1 MESERKSKGIII
13 GVLCAV
19 IVFMSIGFAA
29 LSSQLKINGNAT
41 ISDTWNVQIASI
53 TKKEGSTGVT
63 ETSQP
68 TFTATTAN
76 FNVSLK
82 EPGDYAIYT
91 VTVKNTGS
99 LDAVLTRITEAEGE
113 GGSAAIKYT
122 VTPGAGSEQGS
133 TLAKTNGI
141 HTFDV
146 KVEYLSTAVGENA
159 PDANASKSLSVTLDY
174 NQKTA

>member
-63 ETSQP
+63 ETDQP
-68 TFTATTAN
+68 THTATTAN

-99 LDAVLTRITEAEGE
+99 LDAVLTRITETEGE

-122 VTPGAGSEQGS
+122 VTPAAGSEQGS
-133 TLAKTNGI
+133 DLPKTTGT

-159 PDANASKSLSVTLDY
+159 PEANASKSLTVTLDY

>member
-1 MESERKSKGIII
+1 MESKRKSKGIII

-63 ETSQP
+63 ETDQP
-68 TFTATTAN
+68 THTATTAN

-99 LDAVLTRITEAEGE
+99 LDAVLTRITETEGE

-122 VTPGAGSEQGS
+122 VTPAAGSEQGS
-133 TLAKTNGI
+133 DLPKTNGI

-159 PDANASKSLSVTLDY
+159 PAANASKSLSVTLDY

>member
-29 LSSQLKINGNAT
+29 LSSQLTIRGNAT
-41 ISDTWNVQIASI
+41 ISDTWNVQITHI
-53 TKKEGSTGVT
+53 EKKEASTGAT
-63 ETSQP
+63 ATPDP

-99 LDAVLTRITEAEGE
+99 LDAVLTRITETEGE

-122 VTPGAGSEQGS
+122 VTPAAGSEQGS
-133 TLAKTNGI
+133 DLPKTTGT

-159 PDANASKSLSVTLDY
+159 PEANASKSLTVTLDY

>member
-41 ISDTWNVQIASI
+41 ISDTWNVQITNI
-53 TKKEGSTGVT
+53 EKKESSTGVT

-99 LDAVLTRITEAEGE
+99 IDAVLTQMTKTEGE
-113 GGSAAIKYT
+113 GGSAAIIYT
-122 VTPGAGSEQGS
+122 VTPAAGSEQGS
-133 TLAKTNGI
+133 TLAKTNGT

-146 KVEYLSTAVGENA
+146 KAEYDAHATGASAPEVG
-159 PDANASKSLSVTLDY
+159 ASKSLTVVLDY

>member
-63 ETSQP
+63 ETAQP
-68 TFTATTAN
+68 THTATTAN

-99 LDAVLTRITEAEGE
+99 LDAVLTQITENEGE

-133 TLAKTNGI
+133 TLAKENGT

-159 PDANASKSLSVTLDY
+159 PEANASKSLSVTLDY

>member
-68 TFTATTAN
+68 TYTATTAN

-146 KVEYLSTAVGENA
+146 KVEYLSTAVGANA
-159 PDANASKSLSVTLDY
+159 PEANASKSLSVTLDY

>member
-29 LSSQLKINGNAT
+29 LSSQLTINANAT
-41 ISDTWNVQIASI
+41 ISDTWNVQITNI
-53 TKKEGSTGVT
+53 VKKEASDGVT
-63 ETSQP
+63 ETSAA
-68 TFTATTAN
+68 FTATTAN

-82 EPGDYAIYT
+82 EPGDYAVYT

-99 LDAVLTRITEAEGE
+99 LDAVLTKITETEGE

-122 VTPGAGSEQGS
+122 VTPVAGSVQGS
-133 TLAKTNGI
+133 DLAKETGT

-146 KVEYLSTAVGENA
+146 KVEYDANATGENA
-159 PDANASKSLSVTLDY
+159 PEAGASKSLTVVLDY

>member
-29 LSSQLKINGNAT
+29 LSAQLTISGNAT

-53 TKKEGSTGVT
+53 TKKESSDGVN
-63 ETSQP
+63 ETYQP

-99 LDAVLTRITEAEGE
+99 LDAVLTTITETEGE

-159 PDANASKSLSVTLDY
+159 PAANASKSLSVTLDY

>member
-41 ISDTWNVQIASI
+41 ISDTWNVQITNI
-53 TKKEGSTGVT
+53 EKKEGSTGVN

-99 LDAVLTRITEAEGE
+99 LDAVLTQITENEGE

-159 PDANASKSLSVTLDY
+159 PEANASKSLSVTLDY

>member
-63 ETSQP
+63 ETAQP
-68 TFTATTAN
+68 THTATTAN

-99 LDAVLTRITEAEGE
+99 LDAVLTQITENEGE

>member
-29 LSSQLKINGNAT
+29 LSSQLTINGNAT

-53 TKKEGSTGVT
+53 TKKESSDGVN

-91 VTVKNTGS
+91 VTVKNTVTKDNMDYLNTDEAIQPTLS
-99 LDAVLTRITEAEGE
+99 FKAYAVQYDNIYDAT
-113 GGSAAIKYT
+113 K
-122 VTPGAGSEQGS
+122 SE
-133 TLAKTNGI
+133 
-141 HTFDV
+141 D
-146 KVEYLSTAVGENA
+146 ENA
-159 PDANASKSLSVTLDY
+159 AVAWVKAQTDGSN
-174 NQKTA
+174 

>member
-68 TFTATTAN
+68 TYTATTAN

-99 LDAVLTRITEAEGE
+99 LDAVLTRITETEGE

-146 KVEYLSTAVGENA
+146 KVEYLSTAVGANA
-159 PDANASKSLSVTLDY
+159 PEANASKSLSVTLDY

>member
-29 LSSQLKINGNAT
+29 LSSQLTINGNAT

-53 TKKEGSTGVT
+53 TKKEGSDGVT

-99 LDAVLTRITEAEGE
+99 LDAVLTRITETEGE

-122 VTPGAGSEQGS
+122 VTPAAGSEQGS
-133 TLAKTNGI
+133 DLPKTTGT

-159 PDANASKSLSVTLDY
+159 PEANASKSLTVTLDY

>member
-19 IVFMSIGFAA
+19 IVFMSIGFAT

-63 ETSQP
+63 ETAQP
-68 TFTATTAN
+68 THTATTAN

-91 VTVKNTGS
+91 VTVKNTVTKDNMDYLNTDEAIQPTLS
-99 LDAVLTRITEAEGE
+99 FKAYAVQYDNIYDAT
-113 GGSAAIKYT
+113 K
-122 VTPGAGSEQGS
+122 SE
-133 TLAKTNGI
+133 
-141 HTFDV
+141 D
-146 KVEYLSTAVGENA
+146 ENA
-159 PDANASKSLSVTLDY
+159 AVAWVKAQTDGSN
-174 NQKTA
+174 

>member
-29 LSSQLKINGNAT
+29 LSAQLTINGNAT
-41 ISDTWNVQIASI
+41 ISDTWNVQITNIA
-53 TKKEGSTGVT
+53 KKESSTGVN

-146 KVEYLSTAVGENA
+146 KVEYLSTAVGANA
-159 PDANASKSLSVTLDY
+159 PEANASKSLSVTLDY

>member
-41 ISDTWNVQIASI
+41 ISDTWNVQITNI
-53 TKKEGSTGVT
+53 EKKEGSTGAT
-63 ETSQP
+63 ATSDP
-68 TFTATTAN
+68 TYTATTAN

>member
-53 TKKEGSTGVT
+53 TKKEGSDGVN

-99 LDAVLTRITEAEGE
+99 LDAVLTRITETEGE

-159 PDANASKSLSVTLDY
+159 PEANASKSLSVTLDY
-174 NQKTA
+174 NQKIA

>member
-29 LSSQLKINGNAT
+29 LSSQLTINGNAT
-41 ISDTWNVQIASI
+41 ISDTWNVQITNI
-53 TKKEGSTGVT
+53 EKKEGSTGVT

-68 TFTATTAN
+68 THTATTAN

-91 VTVKNTGS
+91 VTVKNTVTKDNMDYLNTDEAIQPTLS
-99 LDAVLTRITEAEGE
+99 FKAYAVQYDNIYDAT
-113 GGSAAIKYT
+113 K
-122 VTPGAGSEQGS
+122 SE
-133 TLAKTNGI
+133 
-141 HTFDV
+141 D
-146 KVEYLSTAVGENA
+146 ENA
-159 PDANASKSLSVTLDY
+159 AVAWVKAQTDGSN
-174 NQKTA
+174 

>member
-1 MESERKSKGIII
+1 MESEKKSKGIII

-29 LSSQLKINGNAT
+29 LSAQLTISGNAT

-53 TKKEGSTGVT
+53 TKKESSDGVN

-122 VTPGAGSEQGS
+122 VTPAAGSEQGS
-133 TLAKTNGI
+133 DLPKTNGI

-159 PDANASKSLSVTLDY
+159 PEANSSKSLSVTLDY
-174 NQKTA
+174 NQKIA

>member
-19 IVFMSIGFAA
+19 IVFMSIGFAT

-63 ETSQP
+63 ETAQP
-68 TFTATTAN
+68 THTATTAN

-99 LDAVLTRITEAEGE
+99 LDAVLTQITENEGE

-159 PDANASKSLSVTLDY
+159 PEANASKSLSVTLDY

>member
-29 LSSQLKINGNAT
+29 LSSQLTINGNAT

-53 TKKEGSTGVT
+53 TKKEGSAGVT

-99 LDAVLTRITEAEGE
+99 LDAVLTRITETEGE

-122 VTPGAGSEQGS
+122 VTPAAGSEQGS
-133 TLAKTNGI
+133 DLPKTTGT

-159 PDANASKSLSVTLDY
+159 PEANASKSLTVTLDY